1 MAHVESVEAQNL
13 EYQKMKE
20 LFEDRDDEVFD
31 TILLNRPIDTLT
43 KKLKLLKYQGNNIH
57 NIYQSYFHFFA
68 IDQTLNY
75 P

>member
-13 EYQKMKE
+13 EYQNMKE

-31 TILLNRPIDTLT
+31 TILLNGPIYTLT

-68 IDQTLNY
+68 TDQTLNY